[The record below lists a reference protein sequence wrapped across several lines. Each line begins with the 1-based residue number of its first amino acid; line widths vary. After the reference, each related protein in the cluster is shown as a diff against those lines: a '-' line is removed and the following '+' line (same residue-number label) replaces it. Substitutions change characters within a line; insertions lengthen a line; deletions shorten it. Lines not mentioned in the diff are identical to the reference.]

1 MLMLRLL
8 VLIPMFAT
16 VVLGTVSIC
25 LLVNTRNKIKD
36 FKETKGKIVKFYEN
50 DSELR
55 VGTDA
60 VKAVSPVVVYSV
72 DEQEHQFIGRY
83 CTSSMK
89 VGDTVGVLYDPEQPD
104 RAVMKHGLYFAPLIT
119 GILALVFLVGTILL
133 GYVMLFV

>member
-16 VVLGTVSIC
+16 VVLGTVSTW

-60 VKAVSPVVVYSV
+60 VKAISPVVVYTV
-72 DEQEHQFIGRY
+72 GEREHQFIGRY

-104 RAVMKHGLYFAPLIT
+104 RAVMKRGLYFAPLIT
-119 GILALVFLVGTILL
+119 GILALVFLVGTVIL